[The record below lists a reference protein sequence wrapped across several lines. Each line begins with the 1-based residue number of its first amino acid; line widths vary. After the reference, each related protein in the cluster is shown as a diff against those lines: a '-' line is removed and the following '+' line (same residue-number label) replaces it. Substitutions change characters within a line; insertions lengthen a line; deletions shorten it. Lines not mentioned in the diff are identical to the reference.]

1 MNNIENDM
9 LALMGTDE
17 LKSIH
22 GMSAEEATGDVMDAL
37 GDAASSIARRLVR
50 GLMDKMSELKPIG
63 DGYKDTATYENQEED
78 TLDGVPGTVS
88 YYGEFLYPEE
98 MQYRVSVR
106 GGVKPARLVRQMTT
120 YNWVQDNSVQQGITS
135 VLESNPEEFHDL
147 IRQRLESEAEGTS
160 VEGLTI
166 AAEDIWPVEE
176 DLTATFYGE
185 DDDGE
190 SVETDLNYW
199 GDWDASWVISAPEGL
214 KLDYSDT
221 SITLSVPMRATIT
234 QVYRREDDWVTF
246 DRRFRR

>member
-9 LALMGTDE
+9 LTLMSTDE

-22 GMSAEEATGDVMDAL
+22 GMSAEEATGDAMDAL
-37 GDAASSIARRLVR
+37 GDAANSIARRLVR
-50 GLMDKMSELKPIG
+50 GLMGKMSELKPIG

-88 YYGEFLYPEE
+88 YYGEFRYPEE

-106 GGVKPARLVRQMTT
+106 GGVKPARLASEMTT
-120 YNWVQDNSVQQGITS
+120 YDWVQDNSVQQGIIS

-166 AAEDIWPVEE
+166 AAEDVWPVEE

-221 SITLSVPMRATIT
+221 SITLSVPMKATIT
-234 QVYRREDDWVTF
+234 KIYRREDDWVTF